1 MSPRPSNL
9 IRVMPAKEARRGCMT
24 IDAAIMR
31 PRVAPVGD
39 WHAGRTTQAAV
50 SEGRIRGRS
59 PAQNAD
65 GASTQFGN

>member
-1 MSPRPSNL
+1 
-9 IRVMPAKEARRGCMT
+9 MT

-31 PRVAPVGD
+31 PRVTPVGD
-39 WHAGRTTQAAV
+39 WHAGRTTQSGAV